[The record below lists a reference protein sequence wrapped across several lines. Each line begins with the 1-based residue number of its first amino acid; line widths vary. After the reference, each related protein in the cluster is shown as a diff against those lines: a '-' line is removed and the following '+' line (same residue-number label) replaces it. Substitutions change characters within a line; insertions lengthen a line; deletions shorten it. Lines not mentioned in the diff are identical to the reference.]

1 MSITE
6 TTTTSWFSRLKNGL
20 LGLVIGPLLVLG
32 MIWLLSWN
40 EGRSVKTYNALLE
53 GAGVVVSVDSG
64 AVDVANEGRL
74 IHISGPVK
82 PQGVPEDQSFG
93 IEAQGAVGLKR
104 EVEMYQWVEESKSES
119 KKTLG
124 GGEETVT
131 TYSYHK
137 EWQSRPIDSSDFR
150 DAGNHENPSMPVE
163 SERFWVESADVG
175 AFRVDGQA
183 VADLGADKPLA
194 VDAAALERIGAN
206 LGTDLPV
213 RANGATVYVSQNRQS
228 PAIGDLRINFTRQ
241 DIATASFVGAQ
252 RGDALTDDF
261 KTSNGRTV
269 FLSAPGTVDASQMFE
284 AAQSENTVITWLVRV
299 GGLLGMFIGFAML
312 LSILGII
319 ADVIPFVGSIVN
331 FGTSAIALIL
341 TLLLGPLVIA
351 IAWIAYRPIVAIVV
365 LAVGVLLAA
374 GLIYLR
380 RGKAAAPAMA
390 AG

>member
-6 TTTTSWFSRLKNGL
+6 TTTTSWFSRLKSGL
-20 LGLVIGPLLVLG
+20 LGLLIGPLLGLG

-40 EGRSVKTYNALLE
+40 EGRSVKTYNALVE

-64 AVDVANEGRL
+64 AVDAANDGKL
-74 IHISGPVK
+74 IHISGPVT

-104 EVEMYQWVEESKSES
+104 QVEMYQWVEDTKSET

-150 DAGNHENPSMPVE
+150 DAGSHENPSMPVE
-163 SERFWVESADVG
+163 SERFWVESATVG
-175 AFRVDGQA
+175 AFTVDGEA

-194 VDAAALERIGAN
+194 VDAAALGRISTN

-213 RANGATVYVSQNRQS
+213 RANGATIYVSQNRQS

-241 DIATASFVGAQ
+241 DVATASFVGAQ

-269 FLSAPGTVDASQMFE
+269 FLSAAGTVGAPDMFE
-284 AAQSENTVITWLVRV
+284 TAQSENTLITWLVRA
-299 GGLLGMFIGFAML
+299 GGLLGMFIGFAMM
-312 LSILGII
+312 LSILGIV
-319 ADVIPFVGSIVN
+319 ADVIPFVGSIVS

-341 TLLLGPLVIA
+341 TVLLGPLVIA
-351 IAWIAYRPIVAIVV
+351 VAWIAYRPIIAIAV
-365 LAVGVLLAA
+365 LAAGVLLAA
-374 GLIYLR
+374 GVIYLR
-380 RGKAAAPAMA
+380 RGKAAAPAAA